1 MIIKNKSDLLF
12 RLIFC
17 FFRLEVQKQEK
28 MFENNWPKFSKESIA

>member
-1 MIIKNKSDLLF
+1 MIIKNKSDLLLVWF
-12 RLIFC
+12 FA